1 MRIALVL
8 CLLAFMSCQK
18 DIMDIAK
25 CLYENPKMKEIIAD
39 VMVAIATKDFSK
51 LWPKIKDALPE
62 LIPVVINCVAKENS
76 DEVNLQYVS
85 DCYTCKLLVCLHDEE
100 CIAKYC
106 LDKCRKPKPK
116 PEPVPTPD
124 YLEEFINHK

>member
-1 MRIALVL
+1 MRVVLVL
-8 CLLAFMSCQK
+8 CLLAFMSCQI
-18 DIMDIAK
+18 DITNFLK
-25 CLYENPKMKEIIAD
+25 CLYESPKVKEIIAD

-51 LWPKIKDALPE
+51 LWPKVKDALPE

-106 LDKCRKPKPK
+106 LDKCRPKPK
-116 PEPVPTPD
+116 PEPVPIPD

>member
-1 MRIALVL
+1 MRIVLVL

-51 LWPKIKDALPE
+51 LWPKIKESLPE
-62 LIPVVINCVAKENS
+62 LIPVAIKCITENEINLEKKSKKKKASECNRCNSDFGCNHETQCLIDNCAKECLPDSS
-76 DEVNLQYVS
+76 DN
-85 DCYTCKLLVCLHDEE
+85 DD
-100 CIAKYC
+100 
-106 LDKCRKPKPK
+106 PN
-116 PEPVPTPD
+116 PE
-124 YLEEFINHK
+124 K